1 VDPVTAGTTTLWGEL
16 AKQGVL
22 GVVVLLLILAI
33 VILWRKLAER
43 DATIAALQESRLQY
57 AQKTAEVLAN
67 TAGVMSNQTGAL
79 RDLDESLRGVIAES
93 QARRGR

>member
-1 VDPVTAGTTTLWGEL
+1 MDPVTAGTTTLWGEL